1 MNLRHFS
8 IVNGLKIKLPVK
20 ITSIST
26 EIGSRL
32 HQLFDFLN
40 LEERLDEA
48 RGPFRVRITFRVRTI
63 EGIRFPRCTH
73 TANNGGQWQRAGGLE
88 MRDRYERRDRK
99 IGKNYKSGCS
109 GKIWDDRWETR
120 SAVHIY
126 VLNKNHRPKTHSLLS
141 TYYIL
146 TYFNLLI
153 VSHIYVFTDK
163 EQSKSNIYF
172 FNYFSLVLYYLCSH
186 NIWQY
191 VLRIYVYKRDNKI
204 NNICMII
211 ILSTIKFMNIFDNY

>member
-1 MNLRHFS
+1 MLDSRHFS
-8 IVNGLKIKLPVK
+8 TVNGSKIKLPVK

-48 RGPFRVRITFRVRTI
+48 RGPFRVRITFRVHTI
-63 EGIRFPRCTH
+63 EGIRFPPCTH

-109 GKIWDDRWETR
+109 GKI
-120 SAVHIY
+120 
-126 VLNKNHRPKTHSLLS
+126 
-141 TYYIL
+141 
-146 TYFNLLI
+146 
-153 VSHIYVFTDK
+153 
-163 EQSKSNIYF
+163 
-172 FNYFSLVLYYLCSH
+172 
-186 NIWQY
+186 
-191 VLRIYVYKRDNKI
+191 
-204 NNICMII
+204 
-211 ILSTIKFMNIFDNY
+211 

>member
-1 MNLRHFS
+1 MDLRHFS
-8 IVNGLKIKLPVK
+8 TVNGSKIKLPVK

-26 EIGSRL
+26 IIGSRL

-109 GKIWDDRWETR
+109 GKIWDDRWGN
-120 SAVHIY
+120 SI
-126 VLNKNHRPKTHSLLS
+126 SG
-141 TYYIL
+141 
-146 TYFNLLI
+146 
-153 VSHIYVFTDK
+153 SHIRVKQESPTRNSFFT
-163 EQSKSNIYF
+163 EYI
-172 FNYFSLVLYYLCSH
+172 
-186 NIWQY
+186 
-191 VLRIYVYKRDNKI
+191 LRIY
-204 NNICMII
+204 
-211 ILSTIKFMNIFDNY
+211 LF